1 MTSSKN
7 LPIRF
12 ICLMCLT
19 LLGNFELRLVLP
31 RLLLLYSNV
40 IHLSRAHLNKN
51 LCLLLCPT
59 SDSALNSDP
68 IVSCSVERNSVA
80 EAEAAY
86 SSPSLASSSTAARF
100 IARLNFS
107 ADSIPSRNGRSVQES
122 LWGPF
127 QFFRVADIINKCRRC
142 LKCDVSGRLGPWWK
156 ARSYCS
162 NQTLYHVSNCVL
174 ETS

>member
-19 LLGNFELRLVLP
+19 LLGNFELRLVQP

-40 IHLSRAHLNKN
+40 IHLSGAHLNKN

-86 SSPSLASSSTAARF
+86 SSPSLASSSTAARRQIYRSLELLCWLDSEQKWKVRPR
-100 IARLNFS
+100 IALRSFPVFQS
-107 ADSIPSRNGRSVQES
+107 GWYYKQMSPSSKMWRQ
-122 LWGPF
+122 W
-127 QFFRVADIINKCRRC
+127 Q
-142 LKCDVSGRLGPWWK
+142 
-156 ARSYCS
+156 ARSRIKS
-162 NQTLYHVSNCVL
+162 
-174 ETS
+174 